1 MPCYMREPTSQ
12 QSVRG
17 NSRPPSQRAENTGF
31 PVFDRPSRHVT
42 FTIALLKESAFP
54 DASRLELREKG
65 HVESRTGRGAVAR
78 DCTVSHQRAENFM
91 PVRILLVDDHPIV
104 RQGLRTLL
112 QGRGDWEVVGEASDG
127 AEAVDKVESLQPDVV
142 VLDVT
147 MPRMN
152 GLEACRLIQQKH
164 KNTGPEVLFVT
175 QHDSPQM
182 MREALDAGA
191 RGYVVKSNAARDL
204 LEAVESVSQHRI
216 FTALARVPEAQS

>member
-1 MPCYMREPTSQ
+1 VLRRKSE
-12 QSVRG
+12 
-17 NSRPPSQRAENTGF
+17 NSMA
-31 PVFDRPSRHVT
+31 
-42 FTIALLKESAFP
+42 
-54 DASRLELREKG
+54 
-65 HVESRTGRGAVAR
+65 
-78 DCTVSHQRAENFM
+78 
-91 PVRILLVDDHPIV
+91 VRILLVDDHPIV

-127 AEAVDKVESLQPDVV
+127 VEAVEKVESLQPDVV

-152 GLEACRLIQQKH
+152 GLEACRMIQQKR
-164 KNTGPEVLFVT
+164 KNTGLEVLFVT

-204 LEAVESVSQHRI
+204 LEAVESVSQHRV
-216 FTALARVPEAQS
+216 FTALARSPQGSG

>member
-1 MPCYMREPTSQ
+1 M
-12 QSVRG
+12 
-17 NSRPPSQRAENTGF
+17 A
-31 PVFDRPSRHVT
+31 
-42 FTIALLKESAFP
+42 
-54 DASRLELREKG
+54 
-65 HVESRTGRGAVAR
+65 
-78 DCTVSHQRAENFM
+78 
-91 PVRILLVDDHPIV
+91 VRILLVDDHPIV

-127 AEAVDKVESLQPDVV
+127 LEAVEKVDDLHPDVV

-152 GLEACRLIQQKH
+152 GLEACRMIQRKH
-164 KNTGPEVLFVT
+164 KDKTGAPEVLFVT

-204 LEAVESVSQHRI
+204 MEAVESVSQHKV
-216 FTALARVPEAQS
+216 FTALARNSQAPI